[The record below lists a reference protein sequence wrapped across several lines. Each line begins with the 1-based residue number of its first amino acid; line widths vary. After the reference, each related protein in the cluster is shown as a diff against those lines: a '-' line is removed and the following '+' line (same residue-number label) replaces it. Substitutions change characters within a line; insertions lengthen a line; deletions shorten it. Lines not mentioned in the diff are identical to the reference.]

1 MKHKPLLSFQNVER
15 WFGKKPALVDVT
27 FDVLPGTITAL
38 LGPNGA
44 GKSTTL
50 QVAMN
55 LIAPSKGSARIL
67 GVDSRKLAP
76 IQLQQIGYVAEGMAM
91 PDWMTVG
98 QFINWCRP
106 LYPTW
111 DRKFEDK
118 MWKQFELPKRQRIR
132 DLSRGERMKAAL
144 MSSLAYRP
152 KLILLD
158 EPFSGLDP
166 IMRDEF
172 IDGLLELADGEE
184 WSAVISSHDIAEVS
198 RLCDRMVTMHLGKV
212 WLDENIDSLLA
223 RHRRVEVLLPEG
235 TEKIPK
241 LPQQWLS
248 PELTGRV
255 LRFIDTTFDEATFRD
270 ELQRFLPGVET
281 PDLSPMSLR
290 EIFISLIRGRKR
302 KIEVAPKGGRAA

>member
-1 MKHKPLLSFQNVER
+1 MNQEPLLSFQKVER
-15 WFGKKPALVDVT
+15 WFRKKPALVDVT
-27 FDVLPGTITAL
+27 FDIQPGTVTAL

-50 QVAMN
+50 QIAMN
-55 LIAPSKGSARIL
+55 LIAPSKGSARTL

-76 IQLQQIGYVAEGMAM
+76 EQLQQIGYVAEGMAM
-91 PDWMTVG
+91 PEWMTVS
-98 QFINWCRP
+98 QFIEWCRP

-111 DRKFEDK
+111 DRKFEAK

-144 MSSLAYRP
+144 LSSLAYRP

-172 IDGLLELADGEE
+172 IDGLLELADGED

-212 WLDENIDSLLA
+212 WLDEDIDSLLA
-223 RHRRVEVLLPEG
+223 RHRRIEVLLPEG
-235 TEKIPK
+235 TEKMPK
-241 LPQQWLS
+241 LPQQWLT

-255 LRFIDTTFDEATFRD
+255 LRFIDTTFDESTFKE
-270 ELQRFLPGVET
+270 ELHRFLPGVET
-281 PDLSPMSLR
+281 PEITPMNLR
-290 EIFISLIRGRKR
+290 EVFVTLIRSRKR
-302 KIEVAPKGGRAA
+302 KIETSPEVIA